1 MNLFHEAKKILDKDG
16 KVNPLGPYGKQKLT
30 GREVATYFRRNKI
43 TDPQVKKAIEV
54 ALDMGGAMDIAG
66 KEIQKFFGKAVRDN
80 KDVKQALR
88 YANESYIAEQGE
100 SLEEGKNLIPAFQEI
115 VKTKGAKKIGGIM
128 VDMFTASVITQ
139 AYEKVNDKNKANME
153 KSDVKKLV
161 GLAQRIMGMKE
172 ETISE
177 ETIVYK
183 VKGMQK
189 PESEKFQSS
198 AKLMKLKVAFKKK
211 GSDTLVTMTGNKK
224 QLRDFDSVAR
234 GKSSYGD
241 PSSIQHFDE
250 QLQEGKIKTWKAI
263 VDFDM
268 GDPRDEEV
276 NWEDDG
282 VYIDNWNKRNG
293 LLTLVKMGKDKK
305 AFVKWLTDVYGLDK
319 SDANSVVK

>member
-177 ETIVYK
+177 ESIDEAIMFYR
-183 VKGMQK
+183 VKGMTT
-189 PESEKFQSS
+189 PEEKKFEQS
-198 AKLMKLKVAFKKK
+198 AKLMGLKLTMDTRNKGMHRGYTIVAMHGTKKK
-211 GSDTLVTMTGNKK
+211 LN
-224 QLRDFDSVAR
+224 DFDGVAR

-241 PSSIQHFDE
+241 PSSMKQ
-250 QLQEGKIKTWKAI
+250 
-263 VDFDM
+263 
-268 GDPRDEEV
+268 
-276 NWEDDG
+276 
-282 VYIDNWNKRNG
+282 
-293 LLTLVKMGKDKK
+293 
-305 AFVKWLTDVYGLDK
+305 
-319 SDANSVVK
+319 SDLSK